1 MKADKLDYTDRKV
14 IIDRIFADFE
24 GYETQEIPKIIP
36 ETIYE
41 EQEINQLVGL
51 QATIITMINQFLV
64 WRENLESINL
74 RLNFYF
80 QELKNSEELKIS
92 YFKVLNKENTS
103 ILRIYRELVV
113 LQNIILALKKILN
126 LAYGQETT
134 NIIEVEIKNIQNYY
148 TKYNDIVDD
157 ILKISKK
164 DGKIEAEKITL
175 KKPIY
180 KKDFQRFMDRVKD
193 KRMYLKSYSTIT
205 DGLLELVN
213 VG

>member
-24 GYETQEIPKIIP
+24 GYETQEIPKMIP